1 MQPNDIIHIYY
12 FPSVSEKTIE
22 IPKQR
27 ESIQR
32 ISSEDESETAE
43 TSPAGPTIIDHSN
56 NRSEDGYIIP
66 LNKIIRFTKDEN
78 DEIDALPMRVAPA
91 VSYHREN
98 TNTPTVN
105 ARPSKKR
112 TRRGKR
118 AGKKTHTQ
126 ALRFLEFV
134 SNEAPTVMCSASGI
148 SGAVSSSRNEE
159 VASSGMEGSG
169 NHNEMPA
176 NNSEPN
182 SNIIEPNPNISEP
195 NSNINEP
202 NSVSHE
208 ISASSNETDLS
219 TIQANPAPIV
229 EPTILPVETNAASTE
244 ANPTN
249 NDSTAATNATNATN
263 ATSLATDPTIQEEL
277 PEVLQRDQTES
288 SAGTTAQTTTPAG
301 ESTSYVPC
309 IQDVIRY
316 QTAILDPE
324 SKCPVVKEVEG
335 RVMK

>member
-1 MQPNDIIHIYY
+1 
-12 FPSVSEKTIE
+12 
-22 IPKQR
+22 
-27 ESIQR
+27 
-32 ISSEDESETAE
+32 
-43 TSPAGPTIIDHSN
+43 
-56 NRSEDGYIIP
+56 
-66 LNKIIRFTKDEN
+66 
-78 DEIDALPMRVAPA
+78 MRVAPA
-91 VSYHREN
+91 LSYHREN

-148 SGAVSSSRNEE
+148 SGAVNNSRNEE

-176 NNSEPN
+176 N
-182 SNIIEPNPNISEP
+182 ISEP
-195 NSNINEP
+195 NSNINESNSNNSEP

-208 ISASSNETDLS
+208 ISVSSNETNLS
-219 TIQANPAPIV
+219 TTQANPAPIV
-229 EPTILPVETNAASTE
+229 EPTILPVETNAAGTE

-249 NDSTAATNATNATN
+249 NDSTGATNATNATN
-263 ATSLATDPTIQEEL
+263 ATSLATDPTIQEEH
-277 PEVLQRDQTES
+277 PEALQRDQTES
-288 SAGTTAQTTTPAG
+288 SAGTAAQTTTPAS

-316 QTAILDPE
+316 QTAVLDPE

>member
-12 FPSVSEKTIE
+12 FPSVSEKTTE

-27 ESIQR
+27 ESVQR
-32 ISSEDESETAE
+32 ISSGDESETAE
-43 TSPAGPTIIDHSN
+43 TSPAGPTVIDHSN

-105 ARPSKKR
+105 AHPSKKR

-134 SNEAPTVMCSASGI
+134 SNEAPTVMCSAPGI
-148 SGAVSSSRNEE
+148 SGAVNNSRNEE

-176 NNSEPN
+176 N
-182 SNIIEPNPNISEP
+182 ISEP
-195 NSNINEP
+195 NSNISEP

-208 ISASSNETDLS
+208 ISVSSNETNLS

-229 EPTILPVETNAASTE
+229 EPTILPVETNAANTE
-244 ANPTN
+244 AIPTN
-249 NDSTAATNATNATN
+249 NDSTEKISSTIATN
-263 ATSLATDPTIQEEL
+263 ATSLATDPTIQEEH
-277 PEVLQRDQTES
+277 PEVLQRDQMES

-316 QTAILDPE
+316 QTAVLDPE